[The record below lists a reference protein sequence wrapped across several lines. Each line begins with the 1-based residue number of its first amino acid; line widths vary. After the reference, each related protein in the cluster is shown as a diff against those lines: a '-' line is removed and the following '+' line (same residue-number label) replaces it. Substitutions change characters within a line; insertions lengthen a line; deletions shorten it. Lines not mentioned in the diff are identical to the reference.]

1 VFANPCIVIL
11 AWIILRQLFYKYSLY
26 RGNSALFNLGKI
38 ILLDVYLSFL
48 YVLFWHGLNF
58 TEYSVETWIM
68 DFVLQNLFL
77 DNIAQTTHFSL
88 EFALNRISLFIIFR
102 VLGFKFCRNTV
113 KNVNFSLRSKQLF
126 ECILN
131 GCVQF
136 SKYCQFTVDSAY

>member
-1 VFANPCIVIL
+1 
-11 AWIILRQLFYKYSLY
+11 
-26 RGNSALFNLGKI
+26 
-38 ILLDVYLSFL
+38 
-48 YVLFWHGLNF
+48 
-58 TEYSVETWIM
+58 M

-113 KNVNFSLRSKQLF
+113 KNVNFSLRIKQLF

-136 SKYCQFTVDSAY
+136 SKYCQFTVDSAYYLKRIKKRCFVLGIFLPSYIRIKRRIAV